1 MLKWRYIRSF
11 RMDTQYFLKILVI
24 FNIFLGL
31 YLLFLSTNNRRNTE
45 YPHTHNDNDNEPNKI
60 FNKVLLNNFQF
71 ENFNLN
77 FIFLI

>member
-45 YPHTHNDNDNEPNKI
+45 YPHTHNDNEPI
-60 FNKVLLNNFQF
+60 ILNKVFLKIILKFN
-71 ENFNLN
+71 ENLN
-77 FIFLI
+77 SFFFY